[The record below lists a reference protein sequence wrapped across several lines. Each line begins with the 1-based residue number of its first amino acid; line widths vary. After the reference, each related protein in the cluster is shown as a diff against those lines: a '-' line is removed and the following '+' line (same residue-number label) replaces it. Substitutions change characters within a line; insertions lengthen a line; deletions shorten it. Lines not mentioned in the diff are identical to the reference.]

1 MKTSTAKA
9 NIEKDKLE
17 IIKWVTTLKDETAIE
32 RLKLLKD
39 SGSKTDWWDQISE
52 AEKNAIDVGL
62 ADFKA
67 GRITP
72 HEDVKKLYG
81 SWL

>member
-1 MKTSTAKA
+1 MKANTGNT

-32 RLKLLKD
+32 RLKMLRD
-39 SGSKTDWWDQISE
+39 SGSASDWWDQISD
-52 AEKNAIDVGL
+52 AEKNAIDAGL
-62 ADFKA
+62 ADIKA
-67 GRITP
+67 GRLVP

-81 SWL
+81 KWL